1 MGEVLQ
7 THKINWA
14 RLITNFCRRIDS
26 LMSDYHQFE
35 LCHKEPIEV
44 DELDIQLDNLSPEL
58 LSVCVYVAGFFC
70 HKFSY
75 LPAVVKEN
83 IPEDDSFYRAIQDL
97 DRGRLKHP
105 QSSVVS
111 FVVNCHHLFN
121 LLPSNLKQC
130 RNYIIQSFELL
141 DDLTSTN
148 INEETVYR
156 TLANIFIKNFCH
168 SKDSVRHQLSKIIMS
183 KTGVKLNK
191 ISL

>member
-1 MGEVLQ
+1 MQ

-14 RLITNFCRRIDS
+14 RLITNFCGRFDS
-26 LMSDYHQFE
+26 SMSDYHQYE
-35 LCHKEPIEV
+35 LCHKEVHIEV

-58 LSVCVYVAGFFC
+58 LSVCVYVAGFLC

-75 LPAVVKEN
+75 LPAVDKEN
-83 IPEDDSFYRAIQDL
+83 IPEDDSLYRAIQDL
-97 DRGRLKHP
+97 DRGGLKFP

-130 RNYIIQSFELL
+130 RNYIML
-141 DDLTSTN
+141 DDLFSTN

-156 TLANIFIKNFCH
+156 TLANIFIDINFQ
-168 SKDSVRHQLSKIIMS
+168 KK
-183 KTGVKLNK
+183 
-191 ISL
+191 